1 MITIKLC
8 GKILNYILEVLLLN
22 KLSVSERFVF
32 CAAIFFVYLA
42 VKESEISLIDD
53 LKNTWISKLLLSSS
67 YSSLIFNVSCGAIAT
82 FIFWFIDIFIPR
94 HQSINRCR
102 KYVPKWKEYL
112 EAHSFELSNIL
123 NKLGERSDGKT
134 RITLGAPLKGIND
147 SIDIGVKFPNF
158 PAESL
163 KVHIQAINTVVT
175 DVRNYESSLE
185 KLEINTVHELHI
197 ELIKYMSFLSS
208 KVEVGSSKDY
218 ESIKIIRNKVNEL
231 LSTNIFK

>member
-112 EAHSFELSNIL
+112 EAHSFELPQHQLVCGGI
-123 NKLGERSDGKT
+123 
-134 RITLGAPLKGIND
+134 GADHMNGTVP
-147 SIDIGVKFPNF
+147 VF
-158 PAESL
+158 PAVIRASQCL
-163 KVHIQAINTVVT
+163 AINGNQLPLSQGVN
-175 DVRNYESSLE
+175 RSHPIE
-185 KLEINTVHELHI
+185 KAVTVHHPPVDSQI
-197 ELIKYMSFLSS
+197 
-208 KVEVGSSKDY
+208 
-218 ESIKIIRNKVNEL
+218 
-231 LSTNIFK
+231 